1 MKKRTATFVSFVGTI
16 ENEINKR
23 NSIKL
28 TELIKRDLSR
38 YYELLALSMPDLN
51 ENELNIIKKA
61 LINRPSD
68 LSTAR
73 LLYAYVNDY
82 ISINNIQSYQYL
94 TEKCKNYD
102 VLQNLAIL
110 DYLEQNSFD

>member
-1 MKKRTATFVSFVGTI
+1 MKKRTATFVSFTGNL
-16 ENEINKR
+16 EKEINKR

-82 ISINNIQSYQYL
+82 ISINNIQSYQL
-94 TEKCKNYD
+94 IEKCKNYN

-110 DYLEQNSFD
+110 DYLEQNPFD